1 MSHIQELPREVAG
14 ETRHPLQIE
23 DPLADQQIIQTHLN
37 DDGSTS
43 NYFDKRKLKIAPR
56 STLQFK
62 VGPPF
67 ELVGSYNT
75 VLEADTL
82 ETVLFQINPR
92 IDRGFDFIDDGW
104 VGYKR
109 NYFTLVSSF
118 ETPGLDLDTFLN
130 SSFKVQMHDR
140 HNSPLL
146 LVKYFAVKIRARSD
160 DDRTEISLVQ
170 HTAKRDK
177 GPQFTPATCP
187 LIPSALPQHQII
199 REASNVR
206 NSVKMR
212 KYDSTFFFHRD
223 EDREK
228 YNVHGI
234 VYSYPDEC
242 IQKVARYE
250 RVQFASSINVKKPS
264 QQNKHFR
271 LHVVLGAVTN
281 PPSGSSPYCNYDDA
295 LNVCDEMT
303 AADGS
308 REYFI
313 PLQEMKT
320 PPLIIRGRSPSNYTS
335 SQKVAVRT
343 SSSVALSDKNSTSSI
358 SPVIISPRS
367 SIPPS
372 LSPPEQKTNRSSKR
386 RSKVSENPPSL
397 SSLVNAGV
405 GQNEYRTS
413 KRVETIEHIERLY
426 KEKTSL
432 SLRTSEESNRC
443 RNEDKASDM
452 KRPKISRQDS
462 IDPKEIELKPPTC
475 GSDENIY
482 VVGSLALTA
491 TFQSDQNDLKLKR
504 RRVNKVEARTIA
516 DAEILKKEPKKC
528 LLSPKLPAQSST
540 APPSPRS
547 PIEDSQGEE
556 SFGDSLNH
564 DLHSISLSILD
575 ETSSNYRHDPN
586 YIHSNHEN
594 IARSFPR
601 VIGETSFT
609 NLYVY
614 KHDKFRMKDRLPSR
628 EILSLPSQ
636 VVEGDEF
643 YQEISFYRH

>member
-1 MSHIQELPREVAG
+1 MSHIQEFPRDVG
-14 ETRHPLQIE
+14 GE
-23 DPLADQQIIQTHLN
+23 DPLVDQQIIQTHLN
-37 DDGSTS
+37 EDGSTS

-130 SSFKVQMHDR
+130 SSFKVQLHDR

-206 NSVKMR
+206 NSIKMR

-271 LHVVLGAVTN
+271 LHVILGAVTN
-281 PPSGSSPYCNYDDA
+281 PPGGISPYCSYDDA
-295 LNVCDEMT
+295 LNMCDEMT

-308 REYFI
+308 KEYFI

-320 PPLIIRGRSPSNYTS
+320 PPLVIRGRSPSNYTS
-335 SQKVAVRT
+335 SQKIAVRT
-343 SSSVALSDKNSTSSI
+343 NSSVSLASKNSSSI

-372 LSPPEQKTNRSSKR
+372 LSPPEQKANRSSKR

-397 SSLVNAGV
+397 SSLVNTGV

-426 KEKTSL
+426 KEKSSL
-432 SLRTSEESNRC
+432 HLRTSDENNRC
-443 RNEDKASDM
+443 RNDDNANDM

-491 TFQSDQNDLKLKR
+491 TLQSDQEDLKLKR
-504 RRVNKVEARTIA
+504 RRVNKIEAHKIT
-516 DAEILKKEPKKC
+516 DTEKVSKNPKKC
-528 LLSPKLPAQSST
+528 LLSSNLPTQSST

-547 PIEDSQGEE
+547 PIEDSQEEE

-575 ETSSNYRHDPN
+575 ETSSNYRHGPN
-586 YIHSNHEN
+586 SIHSNDEN
-594 IARSFPR
+594 VPRSFSR

-609 NLYVY
+609 NLHGY
-614 KHDKFRMKDRLPSR
+614 KHDKLRMKERLPSR

-643 YQEISFYRH
+643 YQELSFYRH

>member
-1 MSHIQELPREVAG
+1 MSHIQEFQREVG
-14 ETRHPLQIE
+14 DENRPPLEIE
-23 DPLADQQIIQTHLN
+23 DPLTDQQIIQTHLN
-37 DDGSTS
+37 EDGSTS

-67 ELVGSYNT
+67 ELVGSYHT

-130 SSFKVQMHDR
+130 SSFKVQLHDR
-140 HNSPLL
+140 HNSSLL

-206 NSVKMR
+206 NSIKMR

-223 EDREK
+223 EEREK

-271 LHVVLGAVTN
+271 LHVVLGAVIS
-281 PPSGSSPYCNYDDA
+281 PSNGSSPYCSYDDT
-295 LNVCDEMT
+295 LSMCEEMT

-308 REYFI
+308 KEYFI

-335 SQKVAVRT
+335 SQKIAVRT
-343 SSSVALSDKNSTSSI
+343 SSSVSLASKNSTSSI
-358 SPVIISPRS
+358 SPVIVSPRS

-372 LSPPEQKTNRSSKR
+372 LSPPAQKANRSSKR
-386 RSKVSENPPSL
+386 RSKVTEDPPIL
-397 SSLVNAGV
+397 SPLVNTGI
-405 GQNEYRTS
+405 GQNEHRTS
-413 KRVETIEHIERLY
+413 KRVETIEHIEKLY
-426 KEKTSL
+426 KEKSSL
-432 SLRTSEESNRC
+432 SLRTSDENNRC
-443 RNEDKASDM
+443 RNENNASEM

-475 GSDENIY
+475 GSDENSY

-491 TFQSDQNDLKLKR
+491 AFQSDQNDLNLKR
-504 RRVNKVEARTIA
+504 RRVTKVETHKIA
-516 DAEILKKEPKKC
+516 DTEMPKKGPQKC
-528 LLSPKLPAQSST
+528 LLSPNSPAQSST
-540 APPSPRS
+540 RPPSPRS
-547 PIEDSQGEE
+547 PIEESQGEE

-586 YIHSNHEN
+586 SIHSNDEN
-594 IARSFPR
+594 VPRSFSR

-609 NLYVY
+609 NLYGY
-614 KHDKFRMKDRLPSR
+614 KNDKLRMKNRLPSR
-628 EILSLPSQ
+628 EILTLPSQ
-636 VVEGDEF
+636 VVEGDDF
-643 YQEISFYRH
+643 YQELSFYRH